1 MKKIT
6 KYTLFLFV
14 LMAISIIFSGRVY
27 AKACSEYSYSDCP
40 KESKCVKDSKLKK
53 CTTCEGANKTYGVT
67 NADIADIA
75 KNSWSL
81 VQLNQVMKK
90 INERQQTL
98 KKICNTNT
106 TYCMWQN
113 TTSAGLEIGVCR
125 NRPSKTSSDIDIIIN
140 KKTNFKCSDVKHL
153 TSIWMFLRIVSPFLV
168 VLFGSLDFIKA
179 VIASDE
185 KKMKE
190 SRGKFVKRLIAFVLL
205 ILLPFMIQFIFERIG
220 TNGSQNMCLVKCITT
235 NNTSSKGCD

>member
-1 MKKIT
+1 MKKLT
-6 KYTLFLFV
+6 KYTLFLILIMTV
-14 LMAISIIFSGRVY
+14 SIMFSGKVY

-40 KESKCVKDSKLKK
+40 TKDSACVKDSELKK
-53 CTTCEGANKTYGVT
+53 CTSCEEINT
-67 NADIADIA
+67 NHPYPIDVPWNIVGRIQWDVNMRNAA
-75 KNSWSL
+75 KIRKNL
-81 VQLNQVMKK
+81 
-90 INERQQTL
+90 
-98 KKICNTNT
+98 CNTNNK
-106 TYCMWQN
+106 CMWQN
-113 TTSAGLEIGVCR
+113 SNVVTFDIGNCR
-125 NRPSKTSSDIDIIIN
+125 TRPTKTSSDIDIIIN

-185 KKMKE
+185 KKIKE